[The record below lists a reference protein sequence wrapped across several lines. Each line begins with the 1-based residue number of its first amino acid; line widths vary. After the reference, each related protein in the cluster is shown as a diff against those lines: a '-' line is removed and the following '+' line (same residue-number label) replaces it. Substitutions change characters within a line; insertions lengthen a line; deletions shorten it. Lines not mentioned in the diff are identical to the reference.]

1 LQHLDQLATAPGYVR
16 TTRFKLVFSRSNAQS
31 RALKGLSVTSNE
43 PQPKP
48 PTYLAL
54 HEFESEDIDLA
65 SLKTLTD
72 TEWTKKIHDNA
83 ETALHPVYK
92 IAKTHG
98 KGEWFHK
105 IP

>member
-1 LQHLDQLATAPGYVR
+1 M
-16 TTRFKLVFSRSNAQS
+16 FSRSNAQS
-31 RALKGLSVTSNE
+31 RALKGLPVTSNE
-43 PQPKP
+43 PQPNP

-54 HEFESEDIDLA
+54 HEFESEEIDLA
-65 SLKTLTD
+65 ALKTLTD
-72 TEWTKKIHDNA
+72 TEWTKKVHDNA

-92 IAKTHG
+92 IAKAHG